1 MFIRLTTLIC
11 RDAQRHWCCGLQ
23 LDPHR
28 GTSGPNEADFV
39 NRKSFH
45 SINVQVREKLQGEA
59 ERVFASVEEQ
69 LRMSADMLRASMML
83 QLLKRDSECLKQEL
97 GQHLTVSSPE
107 EIASQIQTNALLEK
121 FDSLLSE
128 HAQSLHQTTQTWRNH
143 LDSYI
148 FRELACLPPDV
159 NVMDEVPSVQDPD
172 CPLPIC
178 CSEEEKEER
187 VDSVEEEEPEEES
200 VHSVE
205 EPEEESVHSV
215 EEEEPEE
222 ESVHSVEEEEA
233 EEESVHSVEEEEPE
247 EERVDSVEEEEAE
260 EWEDSAEEEEESEEW
275 EDCVEEEEEWGESL
289 EMEDEMEMDREEE
302 RERPVEESSGLQA
315 PESRAE
321 EQKAEGETGQE
332 EIGNNKEKPPL
343 RQRLALWLKKA
354 VEDKKTSQEEGEKSE
369 EKEIGGRERKK
380 TGICEWIG
388 KQFTQDSREEFR
400 LRREERWKRD
410 REKLYVQPSPPPPTG
425 LQVPLPEVSW
435 VGTFF
440 YYSPEDPTLTQ
451 LQETAGQEEVQ
462 RAVEEQ
468 REEPGSEAETP
479 PTKMR
484 RTLARLR
491 VLFSGRGEAEVAAAR
506 EEEQKEKRRTK
517 KEKASFR
524 QRLALFFGKRVADEQ
539 RDQNEGDQRET

>member
-1 MFIRLTTLIC
+1 
-11 RDAQRHWCCGLQ
+11 
-23 LDPHR
+23 
-28 GTSGPNEADFV
+28 
-39 NRKSFH
+39 
-45 SINVQVREKLQGEA
+45 
-59 ERVFASVEEQ
+59 
-69 LRMSADMLRASMML
+69 
-83 QLLKRDSECLKQEL
+83 
-97 GQHLTVSSPE
+97 
-107 EIASQIQTNALLEK
+107 
-121 FDSLLSE
+121 
-128 HAQSLHQTTQTWRNH
+128 
-143 LDSYI
+143 
-148 FRELACLPPDV
+148 
-159 NVMDEVPSVQDPD
+159 MDEVPSVQDPD

>member
-1 MFIRLTTLIC
+1 MSC
-11 RDAQRHWCCGLQ
+11 RSNQA
-23 LDPHR
+23 
-28 GTSGPNEADFV
+28 
-39 NRKSFH
+39 
-45 SINVQVREKLQGEA
+45 VREKLQGEA